1 MIPTVQYTSKMTRW
15 RAASLII
22 VHLLFVIHFLQWK
35 IYGRT
40 LAPVEP
46 SEAFDTLHLGIVT
59 VGFVFLAGVII
70 LTALAGRFF
79 CAWGCHILALQDLS
93 AWLLA
98 KCKIPTKPVRS
109 RALLWI
115 PPLAAAYLILW
126 PQIKRILA
134 GESLPNLRVV
144 SEAGAWTSFTTT
156 DLLRSFPGW
165 GVTVFTLS
173 ICGFAM
179 IYFLGSRSFCSYA
192 CPYGAIFAAA
202 ERLAPFRIIPG
213 SGACSN
219 CGLCISSC
227 KSSVKVITEIRQFG
241 SVVDTNCM
249 KDLDCVS
256 VCPTSALKYGLSQPS
271 LFRSSRGRTK
281 ATKHYDFSLGEDL
294 LIAGI
299 VIMSLPVLR
308 DLYDVI
314 PFLLALALSAL
325 LAYFAVTFTRVM
337 RQPRASL
344 GNLTL
349 KSGGRVTAAGKCFA
363 SAAIVLGAF
372 MLHSAFVRYH
382 FFAGELAATRTAV
395 GENFD
400 GVALTGDDG
409 ADNPRDTAPAA
420 ATNYAE
426 ALAHFQIA
434 DRWALVHTRK
444 SKQQLAILYM
454 QTGAYTAARNTLNSL
469 LADDAHDRESRVL
482 LARCWLLDDHVAVAR
497 QQLESLVKLPEIP
510 GDRDEHQEQYRR
522 VSAVAYCLLGD
533 IQAREND
540 HAGALQH
547 FEAANTID
555 PHNWTAQMGRGAM
568 LAAVGRWKDAAS
580 SFAAATETNPQSA
593 EAHNNLAA
601 ALVKLDRREEAL
613 QHYQRALELVPNNPL
628 AYCNMGT
635 LLVELN
641 RIADAQK
648 AFEQALDQQPGYAPA
663 AEGLSEIKRHQ
674 SATH

>member
-1 MIPTVQYTSKMTRW
+1 MTRW

-22 VHLLFVIHFLQWK
+22 VHLLFVFHFVQWK

-46 SEAFDTLHLGIVT
+46 SEAFDTLHWGIIT

-79 CAWGCHILALQDLS
+79 CGWGCHILALQDLS

-98 KCKIPTKPVRS
+98 KCKIPTRPVRS

-126 PQIKRILA
+126 PQIKRLA
-134 GESLPNLRVV
+134 AGDPLPQLRVV
-144 SEAGAWTSFTTT
+144 SAAGAWTSFTTT

-202 ERLAPFRIIPG
+202 ERLAPFRIVPG

-227 KSSVKVITEIRQFG
+227 NSSVKVITEIRQFG

-271 LFRSSRGRTK
+271 LIRSSRGRTK

-299 VIMSLPVLR
+299 VIMTLPVLR
-308 DLYDVI
+308 DLYDLI
-314 PFLLALALSAL
+314 PFLLALALSGL
-325 LAYFAVTFTRVM
+325 LAYFTVIFSRVM
-337 RQPRASL
+337 RQTHVSL
-344 GNLTL
+344 GNLSL
-349 KSGGRVTAAGKCFA
+349 KTGARVTAAGKCFV
-363 SAAIVLGAF
+363 SAAIVLGVF

-382 FFAGELAATRTAV
+382 LFVGKLVASRTSSNETLDPIAFPENETTYNSDGTATAV
-395 GENFD
+395 
-400 GVALTGDDG
+400 
-409 ADNPRDTAPAA
+409 
-420 ATNYAE
+420 ATNYAT

-434 DRWALVHTRK
+434 DRWALVHSREF
-444 SKQQLAILYM
+444 KQQLAILYM
-454 QTGAYTAARNTLNSL
+454 QTGNYTAARNELNSL
-469 LADDAHDRESRVL
+469 LSTNPDDRESRIL
-482 LARCWLLDDHVAVAR
+482 LAQSWLLDNHVALAR
-497 QQLESLVKLPEIP
+497 QQLESLVKLPEAP
-510 GDRDEHQEQYRR
+510 GDRDQPGEQYRR
-522 VSAVAYCLLGD
+522 ISAVAYCLLGD

-540 HAGALQH
+540 HAGALRN
-547 FEAANTID
+547 FESASAID

-568 LAAVGRWKDAAS
+568 LAAVGRWEDAAS

-601 ALVKLDRREEAL
+601 ALVKLDRRQEAL
-613 QHYQRALELVPNNPL
+613 EHYQQSLKLVPKNPL
-628 AYCNMGT
+628 VYCNMGT
-635 LLVELN
+635 LLIELN
-641 RIADAQK
+641 RDAEAQK
-648 AFEQALDQQPGYAPA
+648 AFEQALKQQPDFAPA
-663 AEGLSEIKRHQ
+663 LEGLSEIKRRL
-674 SATH
+674 SETH